1 LHPPLDLK
9 GQGACEREASE
20 EGQKMAL
27 LDLTHSQLQEL
38 FLSWDEPAYRADQ
51 LYKWLYDSLAADFTL
66 MYNLPQGIRE
76 RLDRIADIRKLTSL
90 EEMVSPDRLTRK
102 VLFALPDGETI
113 ESVFMLYDERSTV
126 CSSTQVGC
134 ALGCAFC
141 ATGQSGFTRNLT
153 AGEIVEQVLH
163 FARALKEEGQ
173 RITNV
178 VFMGMG
184 EPLRNYEATWQAIE
198 TLHDPRGYNLGA
210 RRMTV
215 STVGI
220 VPGIER
226 LSRERLQIGLAVSL
240 HAPEDDL
247 RNTLVPINRRY
258 PLKELMAAC
267 QDYVKLTGRRVTFEY
282 ALAQGV
288 NDSRQQAVQ
297 LARLLDG
304 LLCHVN
310 LIPVN
315 PIPHS
320 PWQASSKE
328 RVQVFH
334 GELSSRGVNSTVRL
348 RRGIEIEAGCGQL
361 RSRCNGGQ
369 EEAEIAFSHNWI

>member
-1 LHPPLDLK
+1 MHPPLDLK
-9 GQGACEREASE
+9 GQGACERQASE

-27 LDLTHSQLQEL
+27 LDLTHSQLQEM
-38 FLSWDEPAYRADQ
+38 FLSWGEPAYRADQ

-76 RLDRIADIRKLTSL
+76 RLECIADIRKLTAL
-90 EEMVSPDRLTRK
+90 EEIVSPDRLTRK

-113 ESVFMLYDERSTV
+113 ESVFMMYDKRTTV
-126 CSSTQVGC
+126 CLSTQVGC

-153 AGEIVEQVLH
+153 PGEIVEQALH

-184 EPLRNYEATWQAIE
+184 EPFRNYEATWQAIE
-198 TLHDPRGYNLGA
+198 TFHDPQGYNLGA
-210 RRMTV
+210 RRMTI

-226 LSRERLQIGLAVSL
+226 LSRERLQVGLAVSL

-258 PLKELMAAC
+258 PLKELIAAC
-267 QDYVKLTGRRVTFEY
+267 QDYIKRTGRRVTFEY

-288 NDSRQQAVQ
+288 NDSRQQAAH
-297 LARLLDG
+297 LATLLDG

-310 LIPVN
+310 LIPLN
-315 PIPHS
+315 PIPRS

-334 GELSSRGVNSTVRL
+334 RELSSRGINSTVRL
-348 RRGIEIEAGCGQL
+348 RRGMEIEAGCGQL
-361 RSRCNGGQ
+361 RSRCSGSTGSRNCL
-369 EEAEIAFSHNWI
+369 FS